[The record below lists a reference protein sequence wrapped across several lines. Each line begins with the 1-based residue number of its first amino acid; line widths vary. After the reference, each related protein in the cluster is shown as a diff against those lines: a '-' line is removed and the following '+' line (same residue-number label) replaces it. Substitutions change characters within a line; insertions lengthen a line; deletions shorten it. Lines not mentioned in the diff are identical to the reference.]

1 MRSVRKAEELA
12 SEAVGVE
19 RAVEEILEALDG
31 EFGQYRP
38 TLKTVESIAWEL
50 GLEGDP
56 KALARKALK
65 EARSRVEQAVE
76 GLRKSLKTPLPLP
89 SQVREALER
98 GDSWRLFPHYLF
110 PGRMLMS
117 PKGAGVRGPIPV
129 PSSLDLLDTWPREV
143 TLEGSKGGNVAF
155 VVEGPYF
162 LFARRDRTFFRA
174 RQFHDLRRA
183 TDLVKA
189 FRPLLEAM
197 GLSGLEE
204 ALRALPELKEGEVR
218 TQGGYVLARRGRS
231 SVGSLWALGRGGLF
245 GNPLPDGAFLVGGRV
260 DLHYPEDLK
269 ISFDVEVRVEGE
281 GGLKTRLAVRVKEL
295 KVRWGGEA
303 VFCADPSLQ
312 AKGTNGDLPQ
322 TLLLRALHLRLGRRY
337 APVGWT
343 PRMRALVEELA
354 SSGNPLQAP
363 NDPDFFRRVH
373 LRTLADF

>member
-1 MRSVRKAEELA
+1 MRSTRKVEKSA
-12 SEAVGVE
+12 SEAAGVE
-19 RAVEEILEALDG
+19 RAVEEILEALDR
-31 EFGQYRP
+31 EFGRYRP
-38 TLKTVESIAWEL
+38 TLKTVESVAWEL

-56 KALARKALK
+56 KALARRALK
-65 EARSRVEQAVE
+65 EARSRVEQVVE

-117 PKGAGVRGPIPV
+117 PKGAGARGPIPA

-162 LFARRDRTFFRA
+162 LFARRDRTSFRA
-174 RQFHDLRRA
+174 RELDHLREA
-183 TDLVKA
+183 TGLASA
-189 FRPLLEAM
+189 FRPLFDAM

-218 TQGGYVLARRGRS
+218 TQGPYVLARRRGS
-231 SVGSLWALGRGGLF
+231 STGSLWALGRGGLF
-245 GNPLPDGAFLVGGRV
+245 GNPLLDRAFLVGGRV

-281 GGLKTRLAVRVKEL
+281 GSLETRLAVEIKEL
-295 KVRWGGEA
+295 KVCWGGEA
-303 VFCADPSLQ
+303 VFCADPSLR

-322 TLLLRALHLRLGRRY
+322 TLLLRALYLWLEKRY
-337 APVGWT
+337 ALVGWT

-354 SSGNPLQAP
+354 SSGNPLEAP
-363 NDPDFFRRVH
+363 NDPEFFRRVH
-373 LRTLADF
+373 LRALASF

>member
-1 MRSVRKAEELA
+1 MRSVGKAGELA
-12 SEAVGVE
+12 SEAAGVE
-19 RAVEEILEALDG
+19 RAVEEILEALDRD
-31 EFGQYRP
+31 FGRYRP

-65 EARSRVEQAVE
+65 EARSRVEQVVE

-89 SQVREALER
+89 SKVREALER
-98 GDSWRLFPHYLF
+98 GDSWELIPHYLF

-117 PKGAGVRGPIPV
+117 PKGAGARGPIPV
-129 PSSLDLLDTWPREV
+129 PSSLDLLGIWPREV

-162 LFARRDRTFFRA
+162 LFARRGYAFFRA
-174 RQFHDLRRA
+174 RELDHLREA
-183 TDLVKA
+183 TDLVTA
-189 FRPLLEAM
+189 FRPLFDAI

-204 ALRALPELKEGEVR
+204 ALRALPELKGGEVR
-218 TQGGYVLARRGRS
+218 TQGPYVLARRRGS
-231 SVGSLWALGRGGLF
+231 STGNLWALGRGGLF
-245 GNPLPDGAFLVGGRV
+245 GNPLLDGAFLVGGRV

-281 GGLKTRLAVRVKEL
+281 GSLKTRLTVEIKEL

-303 VFCADPSLQ
+303 VFCADPSLR

-322 TLLLRALHLRLGRRY
+322 TLLLRALYLRLGRRY

-343 PRMRALVEELA
+343 PRMQALVGELA
-354 SSGNPLQAP
+354 SSDNPIEAP
-363 NDPDFFRRVH
+363 KDPEFFRRVH
-373 LRTLADF
+373 LRALASF

>member
-1 MRSVRKAEELA
+1 MRSARKAEELA
-12 SEAVGVE
+12 SEAAGVE
-19 RAVEEILEALDG
+19 RAVEEILEALDR
-31 EFGQYRP
+31 EFGRYRP
-38 TLKTVESIAWEL
+38 TLKAVESVVREL

-56 KALARKALK
+56 KALARRALK

-98 GDSWRLFPHYLF
+98 GDSWGLFPHYLF

-117 PKGAGVRGPIPV
+117 PKGAGARGPIIV
-129 PSSLDLLDTWPREV
+129 PSSLDVLDIWPWEV
-143 TLEGSKGGNVAF
+143 TLAGSKGGNVAF
-155 VVEGPYF
+155 VAEGPYF

-174 RQFHDLRRA
+174 RELDHLRKA
-183 TDLVKA
+183 TELVKA

-231 SVGSLWALGRGGLF
+231 SVRSLWALGRGGLF
-245 GNPLPDGAFLVGGRV
+245 GNPLLDRAFLVGGRV

-269 ISFDVEVRVEGE
+269 ISFDVKVEVEGE
-281 GGLKTRLAVRVKEL
+281 GDLAKLAVEIKEL

-303 VFCADPSLQ
+303 VFCADRSLQ

-322 TLLLRALHLRLGRRY
+322 TLLWRALHLWLDRRY
-337 APVGWT
+337 ALVGWT
-343 PRMRALVEELA
+343 PRMRALVGELI
-354 SSGNPLQAP
+354 SSENPLEAP

-373 LRTLADF
+373 LQALASF